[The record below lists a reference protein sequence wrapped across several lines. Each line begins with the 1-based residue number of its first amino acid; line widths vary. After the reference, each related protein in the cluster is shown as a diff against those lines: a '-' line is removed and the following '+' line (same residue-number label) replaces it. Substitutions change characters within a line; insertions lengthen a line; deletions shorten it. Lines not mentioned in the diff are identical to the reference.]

1 MSPATPIKTISV
13 IIPFFN
19 ERESLNQIYFEL
31 LDAHRTL
38 FAQYPLEII
47 LMDNHSTDSSH
58 EIALDIARGNAS
70 VRVIRLSRNFGY
82 QANILT
88 GYTNAR
94 GDAVVQLDADG
105 EDDPRLIAELIK
117 PWEQGFKVVY
127 GVRKS
132 RVESPLISLQRK
144 FFYRLVNALSPHPVP
159 IDAGDFR
166 LLDREVVDALSQ
178 FKEANPYLRG
188 LITLIGHSQVGIPY
202 ERRPRFG
209 GESKFSWWDY
219 LQLAWDGIT
228 SLSRAPLAFAG
239 WLSVAFLFVSFGG
252 FIFYLILHLAHGR
265 VIPGFTTLVLV
276 QFFMTGMQMLILGIF
291 GTYIG
296 RIFDEVKARPRYI
309 VESEFPEDQSRT
321 QKVRIK

>member
-1 MSPATPIKTISV
+1 MKTISV

-19 ERESLNQIYFEL
+19 ERESLNQIYSEL
-31 LDAHRTL
+31 LDAYRMHFSR
-38 FAQYPLEII
+38 YRIEII
-47 LMDNHSTDSSH
+47 LMDNHSTDGSH
-58 EIALDIARGNAS
+58 AIAVEIARGDER

-88 GYTNAR
+88 GYLNAC

-117 PWEQGFKVVY
+117 HWEQGFKVVY

-132 RVESPLISLQRK
+132 RVESSFISMQRK
-144 FFYRLVNALSPHPVP
+144 FFYRLVSALSPHPVP

-166 LLDREVVDALSQ
+166 LLDREVVHALSQ

-202 ERRPRFG
+202 ERRQRFG
-209 GESKFSWWDY
+209 GNSKFSWWDY

-239 WLSVAFLFVSFGG
+239 WLSVAFLFVSFAG
-252 FIFYLILHLAHGR
+252 FVFYLILHFAHGR

-276 QFFMTGMQMLILGIF
+276 QFFVTGMQMLILGIF
-291 GTYIG
+291 GTYLG

-309 VESEFPEDQSRT
+309 VESQFPADRGSSSEAHPS
-321 QKVRIK
+321 